1 MPRRIHFV
9 IALSLLLAA
18 AGPAWAQ
25 LTSSFSDAAEGWFV
39 RDLNCSNYN
48 TIVATHSLIW
58 QGVAGDPDGH
68 VTHHD
73 VTNQCAFFVAPPTW
87 SGDRSAYAGGSLEF
101 SLTSTEF
108 DWSGSDV
115 VVLIGAGWVICHE
128 LPQLPPQPPVWG
140 RYAVP
145 LEAGVFRYNSS
156 AGAIVSAAHF
166 DAVLADL
173 DILMLPAEFG
183 SEIEETVGLDSVRL
197 LPPASATPELPQA
210 AVRLLGAQPNPF
222 NPSTRIVFEVPEAVP
237 VRLAVHDAGGRLIR
251 VLRDGQ
257 IAAAGR
263 HEATWL
269 GRDDDGR
276 PQPSGVYLVRL
287 EAAGVVS
294 SARVTLVR

>member
-1 MPRRIHFV
+1 M
-9 IALSLLLAA
+9 
-18 AGPAWAQ
+18 
-25 LTSSFSDAAEGWFV
+25 
-39 RDLNCSNYN
+39 
-48 TIVATHSLIW
+48 
-58 QGVAGDPDGH
+58 
-68 VTHHD
+68 
-73 VTNQCAFFVAPPTW
+73 
-87 SGDRSAYAGGSLEF
+87 
-101 SLTSTEF
+101 
-108 DWSGSDV
+108 
-115 VVLIGAGWVICHE
+115 
-128 LPQLPPQPPVWG
+128 
-140 RYAVP
+140 
-145 LEAGVFRYNSS
+145 
-156 AGAIVSAAHF
+156 
-166 DAVLADL
+166 
-173 DILMLPAEFG
+173 
-183 SEIEETVGLDSVRL
+183 GLDSVRL

-251 VLRDGQ
+251 VLCDGQ